1 LLGYGSW
8 RTPTENALRRKTG
21 RPAIDKVIITSLL
34 IVAGVVATVLAIH
47 STFPAIVRSSNSVVR
62 MADRMDDRIESQIS
76 VVYATSE
83 LDKNGVWQDTNAN
96 GKFDIPVWVKN
107 VGASR
112 ILGVDQVDVFFG
124 RACSGA
130 CTGSFQRIP
139 YFADAGGTYPQW
151 NYTIE
156 NDTEW
161 KSTATLKITILYS
174 AALGSDTYLVK
185 VVTPAGAYADQYFS
199 F

>member
-1 LLGYGSW
+1 M
-8 RTPTENALRRKTG
+8 
-21 RPAIDKVIITSLL
+21 
-34 IVAGVVATVLAIH
+34 AGVVATVLAIH

-62 MADRMDDRIESQIS
+62 IADRMDDRIESQIS
-76 VVYATSE
+76 VIYATSE
-83 LDKNGVWQDTNAN
+83 LDKNGVWQDTDAD
-96 GKFDIPVWVKN
+96 GKFDVLVWVKN

-112 ILGVDQVDVFFG
+112 ILGIDQVDVFFG
-124 RACSGA
+124 RACSGV

-139 YFADAGGTYPQW
+139 YVGDAGGTFPQW
-151 NYTIE
+151 NYAIE

-174 AALGSDTYLVK
+174 AALSTDTYLVK
-185 VVTPAGAYADQYFS
+185 VVTPAGAYAELYFS

>member
-1 LLGYGSW
+1 MAYGF
-8 RTPTENALRRKTG
+8 RRPCAGNILRHKTG
-21 RPAIDKVIITSLL
+21 RPPIDKVIVTTLL

-47 STFPAIVRSSNSVVR
+47 SVFPAIVRSSNSVVR

-76 VVYATSE
+76 IVYATSE
-83 LDKNGVWQDTNAN
+83 LDKIGVWQDTNAN
-96 GKFDIPVWVKN
+96 GKFDVPVWVKN

-112 ILGVDQVDVFFG
+112 ILGIDQVDVFFG

-139 YFADAGGTYPQW
+139 YVTDAAGTFPQW
-151 NYTIE
+151 NFTIE

-174 AALGSDTYLVK
+174 AALSSDTYLVK